1 MYEKLGFHAV
11 LSVIE
16 AEGLHFIQ
24 MQKAF
29 TA

>member
-11 LSVIE
+11 SSVSE
-16 AEGLHFIQ
+16 AEGLRFIQ

-29 TA
+29 TV